1 MGKAPMARPKEDR
14 DLLQRALAHLG
25 KADRDFGRAIA
36 EIGPPPPR
44 GRPANFMALLH
55 VIVAQQ
61 VSTHA
66 AKAIS
71 DRLEAAMEAT
81 TPEAFLAL
89 TDADL
94 KAVGFSRQKMVYGRD
109 LAAAF
114 RDGRLSI
121 ARLRRQSDE
130 EAIAAITAIKGLGT
144 WSAEVFLLFNL
155 RRPDIMPAQDLA
167 LIVAAQRLKRLEA
180 RPSPKELRALAE
192 PWRPFRSYAARMLWH
207 YYRNAPP
214 L

>member
-1 MGKAPMARPKEDR
+1 MARPKEDH
-14 DLLQRALAHLG
+14 DLLQRALSHLG
-25 KADRDFGRAIA
+25 KADGDFARAIA

-71 DRLEAAMEAT
+71 DRLEAAMGAP
-81 TPEAFLAL
+81 TPAAFLAL

-94 KAVGFSRQKMVYGRD
+94 RAVGFSRQKVIYGRD

-114 RDGRLSI
+114 LDGRLSI
-121 ARLRRQSDE
+121 QKLRWQPDE
-130 EAIAAITAIKGLGT
+130 DVIAAITAIKGLGT

-155 RRPDIMPAQDLA
+155 KRPDIMPAQDLA
-167 LIVAAQRLKRLEA
+167 LMVAAQRLKRLRE
-180 RPSPKELRALAE
+180 RPSAKELRIIAE
-192 PWRPFRSYAARMLWH
+192 PWRPYRSFAARMLWH

>member
-1 MGKAPMARPKEDR
+1 MARPKEDH
-14 DLLQRALAHLG
+14 DLLQRALAHLS
-25 KADRDFGRAIA
+25 KADRDFARAIA

-71 DRLEAAMEAT
+71 DRLEAAMGAP

-94 KAVGFSRQKMVYGRD
+94 RAVGFSRQKVIYGRD
-109 LAAAF
+109 LASAF
-114 RDGRLSI
+114 LDGRLSI
-121 ARLRRQSDE
+121 AKLRRQPDE
-130 EAIAAITAIKGLGT
+130 AVIAAITAIKGLGT

-155 RRPDIMPAQDLA
+155 KRPDVMPAQDLA
-167 LIVAAQRLKRLEA
+167 LMVAAQRLKRLQE
-180 RPSPKELRALAE
+180 RPSAKELRLIAE
-192 PWRPFRSYAARMLWH
+192 PWRPYRSFAARMLWH

>member
-1 MGKAPMARPKEDR
+1 
-14 DLLQRALAHLG
+14 
-25 KADRDFGRAIA
+25 
-36 EIGPPPPR
+36 
-44 GRPANFMALLH
+44 MALLH

-71 DRLEAAMEAT
+71 DRLEAAMSAP
-81 TPEAFLAL
+81 TPEAFMAL

-94 KAVGFSRQKMVYGRD
+94 RAVGFSRQKVIYGRD
-109 LAAAF
+109 LASAF
-114 RDGRLSI
+114 LDGRLSI
-121 ARLRRQSDE
+121 AKLRRQPDE
-130 EAIAAITAIKGLGT
+130 AVIAAITAIKGLGT

-155 RRPDIMPAQDLA
+155 KRPDVMPAQDLA
-167 LIVAAQRLKRLEA
+167 LMVAAQRLKRLQE
-180 RPSPKELRALAE
+180 RPSAKELRVIAE
-192 PWRPFRSYAARMLWH
+192 PWRPYRSFAARMLWH

>member
-1 MGKAPMARPKEDR
+1 MARPKEDQA
-14 DLLQRALAHLG
+14 LLQRALAHLG
-25 KADRDFGRAIA
+25 EVDRDFRRAIA

-44 GRPANFMALLH
+44 GRPATFMALLH

-71 DRLEAAMEAT
+71 DRLEAAMAA
-81 TPEAFLAL
+81 PDPAAFLAL
-89 TDADL
+89 TEVDL

-109 LAAAF
+109 LASAF
-114 RDGRLSI
+114 LDGRLSI
-121 ARLRRQSDE
+121 PRLRRQGDE
-130 EAIAAITAIKGLGT
+130 EAIAAITRIKGLGT

-167 LIVAAQRLKRLEA
+167 LIVAAQRLKKLAA

-192 PWRPFRSYAARMLWH
+192 PWRPYRSYAARMLWH

>member
-1 MGKAPMARPKEDR
+1 MARPKEDR
-14 DLLQRALAHLG
+14 ELLQRALTHLG
-25 KADRDFGRAIA
+25 KADRDFARAIK

-44 GRPANFMALLH
+44 GRPASFMALLH

-71 DRLEAAMEAT
+71 ARLDAALEAQ
-81 TPEAFLAL
+81 TPEAFLKL
-89 TDADL
+89 TDSDL
-94 KAVGFSRQKMVYGRD
+94 RAIGFSRQKVIYGRD

-114 RDGRLSI
+114 TDGRISLPK
-121 ARLRRQSDE
+121 LRRQSDE
-130 EAIAAITAIKGLGT
+130 EVIAAITSIKGLGT
-144 WSAEVFLLFNL
+144 WSAEVFLLFNF
-155 RRPDIMPAQDLA
+155 RRPDVMPAQDLA
-167 LIVAAQRLKRLEA
+167 LLVAAQRLKRLKE
-180 RPSPKELRALAE
+180 RPTPKELRVIAE
-192 PWRPFRSYAARMLWH
+192 PWSPYRSYAARMLWH

>member
-1 MGKAPMARPKEDR
+1 
-14 DLLQRALAHLG
+14 
-25 KADRDFGRAIA
+25 
-36 EIGPPPPR
+36 
-44 GRPANFMALLH
+44 MALLH

-61 VSTHA
+61 VSTYA

-71 DRLEAAMEAT
+71 DRLEAAMQAA

-109 LAAAF
+109 LASAF
-114 RDGRLSI
+114 LDGRLSI

-130 EAIAAITAIKGLGT
+130 DAIAAITAIKGLGT

-155 RRPDIMPAQDLA
+155 KRPDIMPAQDLA
-167 LIVAAQRLKRLEA
+167 LIVAAQRLKRLTE
-180 RPSPKELRALAE
+180 RPSSKELRVLAE
-192 PWRPFRSYAARMLWH
+192 PWRPYRSYAARMLWH